1 MGVPGDC
8 WTLVL
13 VLIVVAG
20 ICSRKT
26 KETQARM
33 AAAKAKIEERHR
45 RLGSYSLLFLDGK
58 DSKKLKIGAA
68 RAAEVNR
75 KIIERE
81 VAKLDKQAAFTMA
94 RYNKELAINQV
105 GSLAPLVC
113 HSRNQGRAQEVRD
126 RVDEVRRER
135 RIFENLFQQ
144 MEGELIAQD
153 AETRAC
159 NEEAERCYKE
169 RDAAQNDMKE
179 LKVRPTWPALSVR

>member
-1 MGVPGDC
+1 MRAVGQVRAGTAFVDPSQSSALIIHGPEQGPQLRRVAVRAPPIGD
-8 WTLVL
+8 
-13 VLIVVAG
+13 
-20 ICSRKT
+20 
-26 KETQARM
+26 
-33 AAAKAKIEERHR
+33 
-45 RLGSYSLLFLDGK
+45 
-58 DSKKLKIGAA
+58 
-68 RAAEVNR
+68 
-75 KIIERE
+75 
-81 VAKLDKQAAFTMA
+81 
-94 RYNKELAINQV
+94 LA
-105 GSLAPLVC
+105 
-113 HSRNQGRAQEVRD
+113 AQEVRD